1 MEWGYT
7 PPHTHLPCGFIHQ
20 FRSPLNLPVKCF
32 YTELHLQP
40 PSSPPQRLLGGWK
53 FQPSRSSWWPVHAEA
68 VSIPYSKSSPQ
79 HKLRCGQKDPLWG
92 IKEISIN
99 QKIPRILGTLHQE
112 SETKTQYISY
122 TTEGRAFQ
130 TKRNAQARA
139 ENYDNSLASCRYICL
154 LVCLL
159 VKNDFLWLFYS

>member
-1 MEWGYT
+1 MNSQTKRHLGWRPEGSQALENFYPHGMGVH

-20 FRSPLNLPVKCF
+20 FRSPLNLPVERF

-68 VSIPYSKSSPQ
+68 VSIPHCKSSPQ

-92 IKEISIN
+92 LKDFNQSENSKDSRNTAPGIRDQDPIYFLYHRRESI
-99 QKIPRILGTLHQE
+99 P
-112 SETKTQYISY
+112 
-122 TTEGRAFQ
+122 
-130 TKRNAQARA
+130 
-139 ENYDNSLASCRYICL
+139 D
-154 LVCLL
+154 
-159 VKNDFLWLFYS
+159 